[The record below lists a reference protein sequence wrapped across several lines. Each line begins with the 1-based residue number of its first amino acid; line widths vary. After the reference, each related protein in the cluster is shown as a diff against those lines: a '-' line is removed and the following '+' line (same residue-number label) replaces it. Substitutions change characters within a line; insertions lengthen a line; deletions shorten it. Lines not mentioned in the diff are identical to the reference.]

1 MDNHTIKDWKR
12 LILTTPDDTFFDL
25 MRNYLGD
32 IKTPFNK
39 HLLIEKLSVL
49 LRKKET
55 LQQIIAM
62 IDRADAELI
71 SIIYILN
78 EPAIDRL
85 FTVLKQDSN
94 LFELHHHLLNLEERL
109 IIFRESETGKIR
121 INPLLKQPLMEK
133 VIDSAYVFPV
143 FPEKKVPDSK
153 AHLPWISDTC
163 LVAFLS
169 YILKNPLMLKANG
182 TLRKK
187 NIIDIKRIFPGLVV
201 RNSIDSRFSLLLG
214 IMKQM
219 GMIKIEEDGV
229 RPSIEKW
236 ISYSKLTLEERRSYI
251 WACAWQYRNKED
263 ALSLGKTAEITA
275 ALYRIF
281 PVNAAVETN
290 AIRRMVLVVS
300 EHTHSADSVDNLINV
315 LVDLNILLT
324 ADDLCYTLN
333 PNIPNQKDVPLV
345 FQPNFELSI
354 HPGAEIKDAI
364 LVGIAADIQNHD
376 VVSRY
381 EITKTSFCRALGF
394 GMSAQ
399 QIVERFE
406 MLCGRSIHQN
416 AVFTFLNWEKEFT
429 SLRLINGL
437 ILTVDEDRQHLVEHS
452 NHLKPLIDEILAP
465 GIYVLRPAAYSHI
478 AFALKES
485 GIDPVPEVFS
495 AGAQRPLVDES
506 EDLFEKIRIDE
517 TIAPIAIADHP
528 GEIPAAGDIRKDLR
542 EYIKSMR
549 LPPEQKEYLNA
560 KITKKLI
567 LSPNQMTKIRFSKE
581 GNAAKGFDYLGK
593 VRLIQQALSNQWDLL
608 ELLVRKSDGSPQK
621 LIVKPLELYNKG
633 SDLELSC
640 RVLPGED
647 KFTIQVKKIGF
658 LRKLKSALYAP

>member
-236 ISYSKLTLEERRSYI
+236 ISYSKLTL
-251 WACAWQYRNKED
+251 
-263 ALSLGKTAEITA
+263 
-275 ALYRIF
+275 
-281 PVNAAVETN
+281 
-290 AIRRMVLVVS
+290 
-300 EHTHSADSVDNLINV
+300 
-315 LVDLNILLT
+315 
-324 ADDLCYTLN
+324 
-333 PNIPNQKDVPLV
+333 
-345 FQPNFELSI
+345 
-354 HPGAEIKDAI
+354 
-364 LVGIAADIQNHD
+364 
-376 VVSRY
+376 
-381 EITKTSFCRALGF
+381 
-394 GMSAQ
+394 
-399 QIVERFE
+399 
-406 MLCGRSIHQN
+406 
-416 AVFTFLNWEKEFT
+416 
-429 SLRLINGL
+429 
-437 ILTVDEDRQHLVEHS
+437 
-452 NHLKPLIDEILAP
+452 
-465 GIYVLRPAAYSHI
+465 
-478 AFALKES
+478 
-485 GIDPVPEVFS
+485 
-495 AGAQRPLVDES
+495 
-506 EDLFEKIRIDE
+506 
-517 TIAPIAIADHP
+517 
-528 GEIPAAGDIRKDLR
+528 
-542 EYIKSMR
+542 
-549 LPPEQKEYLNA
+549 
-560 KITKKLI
+560 
-567 LSPNQMTKIRFSKE
+567 
-581 GNAAKGFDYLGK
+581 
-593 VRLIQQALSNQWDLL
+593 
-608 ELLVRKSDGSPQK
+608 
-621 LIVKPLELYNKG
+621 
-633 SDLELSC
+633 
-640 RVLPGED
+640 
-647 KFTIQVKKIGF
+647 
-658 LRKLKSALYAP
+658 